1 MAKTSLFWD
10 VGIAVSWVLVRKC
23 AKMILFE
30 TQDIAFRRWNMASPL
45 PPLLALLV
53 RQERGAF
60 WNYEG
65 DDRHIVAALAHV
77 EGRGEPCPY
86 EFSPYG

>member
-1 MAKTSLFWD
+1 
-10 VGIAVSWVLVRKC
+10 
-23 AKMILFE
+23 
-30 TQDIAFRRWNMASPL
+30 MASPL